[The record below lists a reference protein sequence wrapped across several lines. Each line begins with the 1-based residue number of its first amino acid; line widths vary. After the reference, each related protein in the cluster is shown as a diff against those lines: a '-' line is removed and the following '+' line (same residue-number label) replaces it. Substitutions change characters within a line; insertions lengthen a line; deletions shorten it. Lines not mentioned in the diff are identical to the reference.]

1 MAAPAF
7 PFCFNRPIIPALQE
21 TEEGAVSE
29 MRERT
34 AQTADAHTFRRVFGW
49 DKQARLAH
57 PQPRPPL
64 VCSHHEVRVARIS
77 HCVLTHGDLCCSQYV
92 HVPKSELDEAQ
103 LRALEEHE
111 ISQGPLSVLQQ
122 AVRNHTQVLISLRNN
137 KKLLARVKAFDRHSN
152 MVRAPCI
159 ARRTAPP
166 SDVPFFV

>member
-1 MAAPAF
+1 M
-7 PFCFNRPIIPALQE
+7 
-21 TEEGAVSE
+21 S
-29 MRERT
+29 
-34 AQTADAHTFRRVFGW
+34 
-49 DKQARLAH
+49 
-57 PQPRPPL
+57 
-64 VCSHHEVRVARIS
+64 
-77 HCVLTHGDLCCSQYV
+77 CSQYV

-166 SDVPFFV
+166 SDVPFFCVGLGECEGGMSSL